1 MKLRTET
8 SEDHSQVYDLNV
20 AAFGNREDESR
31 LVGRIRQSEG
41 FIPEFS
47 IVAEMDEDI
56 VGHVLFSKATV
67 SDGAEEHPVIVLAPI
82 AVQPQR
88 QKQGIGAELI
98 REGLKRCRELGYGV
112 VLLIGHPSYYP
123 KFGFR
128 PAFFNP
134 TKLGKRDAI
143 LREPY
148 PVTDA
153 IVEDLPAI
161 VEIYNSTIAG
171 RKVTADLEPVTI
183 NSRRR
188 WFDEHSPDHRPLWVM
203 KDEDRIIAWLS
214 FQSFYGRP
222 AYNATAELSI
232 YISEDYRSK
241 GIGSQFL
248 EKAIQESPRLSLLNL
263 VGFVFGHNEPS
274 LALLRKYGFQQWGLL
289 PKVANMDGV
298 ERDLVILGR
307 RV

>member
-1 MKLRTET
+1 M
-8 SEDHSQVYDLNV
+8 
-20 AAFGNREDESR
+20 
-31 LVGRIRQSEG
+31 
-41 FIPEFS
+41 
-47 IVAEMDEDI
+47 
-56 VGHVLFSKATV
+56 
-67 SDGAEEHPVIVLAPI
+67 
-82 AVQPQR
+82 
-88 QKQGIGAELI
+88 
-98 REGLKRCRELGYGV
+98 
-112 VLLIGHPSYYP
+112 
-123 KFGFR
+123 
-128 PAFFNP
+128 
-134 TKLGKRDAI
+134 
-143 LREPY
+143 REPY

-188 WFDEHSPDHRPLWVM
+188 WFDDHSPDHRPLWVM

-241 GIGSQFL
+241 GIGGQFL